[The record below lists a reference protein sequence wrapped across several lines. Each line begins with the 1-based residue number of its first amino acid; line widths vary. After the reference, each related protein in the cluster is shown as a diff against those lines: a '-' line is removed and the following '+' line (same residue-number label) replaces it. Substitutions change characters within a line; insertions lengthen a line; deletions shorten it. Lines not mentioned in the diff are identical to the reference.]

1 MSNTWRAFM
10 SPLHDE
16 KLALT
21 NNNKQDVS
29 SFVLSSRQTPQ
40 KKKDPSILGSGQFN
54 EGPPTSKTNDQHSQ
68 NALKFAENNSSEIRE
83 QIDDIQNKVVTLKKK
98 IMSTSPEQYHQNIIH
113 KNQNSQILQNFQQQL
128 SQGQQ
133 QLSFAQN
140 LNSQKINQLSQI
152 QGPATERSTGGYIL
166 TDTERRKYKKI
177 SILPNEFTQ
186 YSTARS
192 VSNKAGS
199 SQVKKNSFL
208 EDLDNAHLIVNNN
221 VNPFLISEA
230 GDQSSLMSKL
240 LPHKQTADAN
250 IPQKEEQN
258 ETEMLKRCMLKI
270 QQKLEKEKQK
280 RRELKMLVKQSNMS
294 IGNLRQDINNYQLDI
309 QLVKQLT
316 LNTTRAIESRVSQS
330 NLRPSTTTAA
340 QLTTAKK
347 NPNNSMSKL
356 SKSKE
361 KLLNLVNISNV
372 QQTKQKSLNG
382 LKVFARRKSKSV
394 SSTINDFNKQGIL
407 HIDLSS
413 LDSSDSSQEEIQL
426 NKQNKQ
432 PNISNSKNLSYHPTY
447 LKSEGETT
455 THLQQAQVKKQ
466 QKNRLS
472 QEVNTFTNELK
483 QIQQQKKEKAQYYLS
498 KLDKGKKPSLIDT
511 SSSVSSSNMSA
522 LKFLQSN
529 QINQKPSKLQKATSK
544 STSKIINT
552 SSNGKSTYK
561 PTINQDSSNMM
572 MNQILDSKAQNLQL
586 CINTS
591 GSSVVSNIHTHHQQ
605 PIQRS
610 ESKDII
616 QKKLNEFKKFKE
628 ALNSEITELKKE
640 FDSNDPFLASL
651 NFEKLKE
658 KALKD
663 KKTLLGLDNQNINNT
678 GRFNSAQLNQNQHE
692 ETETV
697 NYMYE
702 KEQNNDQDFQ
712 TPVTHERGPQSD
724 ATTHQKQNINQSHCN
739 NNNQRTASKTTIS
752 ESRETASFEKQKQ
765 QIHSKNFSKELLS
778 PSEDILT
785 IHQNNSQIQQ
795 QSGQFLSNMLMT
807 ESYTGDEY
815 INSDRKNTKRNNT
828 QEKQKQEYKMFQN
841 QLNYFKMQETL
852 NKHLRQYE
860 SEILEKQ
867 AAQENQKQLNQQQSQ
882 QIDQNFTTTGNLG
895 SISSSAPSV
904 KNNSDLTAENS
915 KKQTQNF
922 QNLVMQQNK
931 QQMQTLI
938 KQQQQLLAQ
947 QNQCTFNVNQ
957 NNISQESSARNSSHI
972 TQQHQQQ
979 NNKQQI
985 LNSSEK
991 KKGIDLCKKQLF
1003 PEGAEFSDDEF
1014 TQQQNN
1020 QNIQQIY
1027 LQKQS
1032 ICSNPVNINDYST
1045 NDSQQQQH
1053 IHNSRE
1059 KQKQLTQQQSQ
1070 QVVTQP
1076 RYIENQNEVILKQ
1089 IKKQQNESLLANQQ
1103 SPLQP
1108 MSYIQHSNQKTG
1120 QNSTHSNQ
1128 TGQIN
1133 GSSGQQ
1139 QNTLFYKTPQNSNN
1153 YNTNSNSNLT
1163 SAYSSTGG
1171 SVNIKNLSPQ
1181 QQLQQE
1187 QFILFLQQSNS
1198 HLHQS
1203 GSGGFTDR
1211 QYNKGSNSSE
1221 KVYPSGD
1228 TFTSPLMNLKSPD
1241 LNKSQSQLKK
1251 SGKNSVPSL
1260 PKSPNSVIN
1269 YYQDPINYSNIT
1281 GIQSNH
1287 SESLNY
1293 TASIGTTPAKSNFYS
1308 TPLQNQSI
1316 NNTNNNFFL
1325 TNTSSSMQNTN
1336 NNMIVTNTNTP
1347 QQLSSNTV
1355 QQLNNSNNQ
1364 LIFTKNSQSSNQFQ
1378 VTNQYQEQPQEYITP
1393 QKK

>member
-40 KKKDPSILGSGQFN
+40 KKKDPSIVGSGQFN
-54 EGPPTSKTNDQHSQ
+54 EGPPTSKTNEQHSQ
-68 NALKFAENNSSEIRE
+68 NALKYTENNSSEIRE

-98 IMSTSPEQYHQNIIH
+98 MMSTSPEQYHQNVIH

-133 QLSFAQN
+133 HLSFQQN
-140 LNSQKINQLSQI
+140 LNSQKMNQFLQM
-152 QGPATERSTGGYIL
+152 QAPATERSTGGYVL
-166 TDTERRKYKKI
+166 TDTERRKFKKI

-221 VNPFLISEA
+221 VNPFQISEA
-230 GDQSSLMSKL
+230 GDQSNLMSKL
-240 LPHKQTADAN
+240 LPHKQTPDAN
-250 IPQKEEQN
+250 IPQKEQEQN

-294 IGNLRQDINNYQLDI
+294 IGNLRQDISNYQLDI

-347 NPNNSMSKL
+347 NPNNSMSKQL

-361 KLLNLVNISNV
+361 KLLNLVNVSNI
-372 QQTKQKSLNG
+372 QQTKQKSQNG
-382 LKVFARRKSKSV
+382 LKVFARRTSKSV
-394 SSTINDFNKQGIL
+394 SSTINDFNRQGIL

-413 LDSSDSSQEEIQL
+413 LDSSDSSQEDVQL
-426 NKQNKQ
+426 NLKNIQQSIQNNKHQ
-432 PNISNSKNLSYHPTY
+432 PSH

-455 THLQQAQVKKQ
+455 THQQQAQAAKKQ

-483 QIQQQKKEKAQYYLS
+483 QIQLQKKEKAQYYLS
-498 KLDKGKKPSLIDT
+498 KLDKCKKPSLIDT

-529 QINQKPSKLQKATSK
+529 YLNQKQSKQQKTSK

-552 SSNGKSTYK
+552 SSNGKSNNK
-561 PTINQDSSNMM
+561 PISINQDNNM
-572 MNQILDSKAQNLQL
+572 MNQILDSKAQNLQF

-591 GSSVVSNIHTHHQQ
+591 GSSLVSNIHSQQQ
-605 PIQRS
+605 PIYRS

-663 KKTLLGLDNQNINNT
+663 KQILLGLDTQNINKT
-678 GRFNSAQLNQNQHE
+678 GRFNNIQANQNQHE
-692 ETETV
+692 EAEAD

-702 KEQNNDQDFQ
+702 REQNNDQDFQ

-724 ATTHQKQNINQSHCN
+724 VTTHQKQNMNQSHCNN

-785 IHQNNSQIQQ
+785 AHQNNSQIQQ
-795 QSGQFLSNMLMT
+795 TSGQFLSNMLMT

-815 INSDRKNTKRNNT
+815 INSDRKNAKINNT

-867 AAQENQKQLNQQQSQ
+867 AAQEIQKQLNQQQPQ
-882 QIDQNFTTTGNLG
+882 QIDQNYATSGNQG
-895 SISSSAPSV
+895 SISASAPSV
-904 KNNSDLTAENS
+904 KNNSDLMAENS

-931 QQMQTLI
+931 QQMQSLI
-938 KQQQQLLAQ
+938 KQQQQFLAQ
-947 QNQCTFNVNQ
+947 QNPGNFTINQ
-957 NNISQESSARNSSHI
+957 NNMSQESSARNSSQL
-972 TQQHQQQ
+972 TQQQQQ
-979 NNKQQI
+979 SHKQQL
-985 LNSSEK
+985 LNSSDK

-1003 PEGAEFSDDEF
+1003 PEGAEFSDEEF
-1014 TQQQNN
+1014 TQQQNT
-1020 QNIQQIY
+1020 QQIY
-1027 LQKQS
+1027 QQKQS

-1045 NDSQQQQH
+1045 NESQQQQH

-1059 KQKQLTQQQSQ
+1059 KQKYPPQQSSL

-1089 IKKQQNESLLANQQ
+1089 IKKQQSESLLANQQ
-1103 SPLQP
+1103 SALQP
-1108 MSYIQHSNQKTG
+1108 MTYIQHSNQKTG
-1120 QNSTHSNQ
+1120 QNSIHSNQ
-1128 TGQIN
+1128 TGQMN

-1171 SVNIKNLSPQ
+1171 SINIKNLSPQ

-1203 GSGGFTDR
+1203 GGSGGFTDR
-1211 QYNKGSNSSE
+1211 QYNKNSNSSE

-1325 TNTSSSMQNTN
+1325 TNTSSMQNTN
-1336 NNMIVTNTNTP
+1336 NNMTVTNTNTP
-1347 QQLSSNTV
+1347 QQQSSNTM
-1355 QQLNNSNNQ
+1355 QQLSNSNNQ
-1364 LIFTKNSQSSNQFQ
+1364 LIFTKNQQSSNQFQ
-1378 VTNQYQEQPQEYITP
+1378 VTNQCQEQPQEYITP

>member
-68 NALKFAENNSSEIRE
+68 NALKFVENNPSEIRE

-98 IMSTSPEQYHQNIIH
+98 IMSTSPEQYHQNVIH

-133 QLSFAQN
+133 HLSFQQN
-140 LNSQKINQLSQI
+140 VNSQKINQLQQM
-152 QGPATERSTGGYIL
+152 QGPATERSTGGYVL

-192 VSNKAGS
+192 ISNKAGS

-208 EDLDNAHLIVNNN
+208 EDLDNAHLIINNN
-221 VNPFLISEA
+221 ANPFQISEV
-230 GDQSSLMSKL
+230 GDQSNLMYKL

-270 QQKLEKEKQK
+270 QQKLQKEKQK

-294 IGNLRQDINNYQLDI
+294 IGNLRQDISNYQLDI

-330 NLRPSTTTAA
+330 NLRPSTTTAG

-347 NPNNSMSKL
+347 NPNNSMTKQL

-361 KLLNLVNISNV
+361 KLLNLVNVSNI

-394 SSTINDFNKQGIL
+394 SSTINYFNKQGIV

-426 NKQNKQ
+426 NIKKQQ
-432 PNISNSKNLSYHPTY
+432 SIVSNSKNLSYQPTY

-529 QINQKPSKLQKATSK
+529 YLNQKKPKQQKTSK
-544 STSKIINT
+544 STSKIINS
-552 SSNGKSTYK
+552 SSNGKPNNKTTS
-561 PTINQDSSNMM
+561 INQENNMV
-572 MNQILDSKAQNLQL
+572 NQILDSKAQNLQL

-591 GSSVVSNIHTHHQQ
+591 GSSAVSNIHSQQQQ
-605 PIQRS
+605 PIYRS

-640 FDSNDPFLASL
+640 FESNDPFLASL

-663 KKTLLGLDNQNINNT
+663 KKILLGLDAQNINNT
-678 GRFNSAQLNQNQHE
+678 GRFNNIQPSQNFHE
-692 ETETV
+692 QAEAD

-702 KEQNNDQDFQ
+702 REQNNDQDFQ

-724 ATTHQKQNINQSHCN
+724 VTTHQKQNMNLSHCIS
-739 NNNQRTASKTTIS
+739 NNQRTASKTTIS

-778 PSEDILT
+778 PSDDIL
-785 IHQNNSQIQQ
+785 IVHQNNSQIQQ

-828 QEKQKQEYKMFQN
+828 QEKQKQEHKMFQN

-867 AAQENQKQLNQQQSQ
+867 AAQENQKQLNQQQPL
-882 QIDQNFTTTGNLG
+882 QIDSNYATTGNLG

-904 KNNSDLTAENS
+904 KNNSDLITENS

-922 QNLVMQQNK
+922 QNLVIQQNK
-931 QQMQTLI
+931 QQMQSLI

-947 QNQCTFNVNQ
+947 QNPVTFSINP
-957 NNISQESSARNSSHI
+957 NNMNQESSARNSSQI
-972 TQQHQQQ
+972 TQQQQQQ
-979 NNKQQI
+979 NNKQQL
-985 LNSSEK
+985 LNSSDK
-991 KKGIDLCKKQLF
+991 KKGIDQCKKQLF
-1003 PEGAEFSDDEF
+1003 PEGAEFSDEEF

-1032 ICSNPVNINDYST
+1032 ICSNQMNINDYST

-1053 IHNSRE
+1053 IHNPRE
-1059 KQKQLTQQQSQ
+1059 KQKQLPQQLSQ

-1089 IKKQQNESLLANQQ
+1089 IKKQQSESLLANQQ

-1108 MSYIQHSNQKTG
+1108 MVYTQNSNQKTR
-1120 QNSTHSNQ
+1120 QNSIHSNQ
-1128 TGQIN
+1128 TGQMN

-1139 QNTLFYKTPQNSNN
+1139 QYILFYKTPQNSNN

-1163 SAYSSTGG
+1163 SAYSSTG
-1171 SVNIKNLSPQ
+1171 SVHIKNLSPQ

-1187 QFILFLQQSNS
+1187 QLILFLQQSNS
-1198 HLHQS
+1198 HLHHS

-1251 SGKNSVPSL
+1251 SGKNSVPTL

-1293 TASIGTTPAKSNFYS
+1293 TVSIGTTPAKSNFYS

-1325 TNTSSSMQNTN
+1325 TNTSSMQNTN
-1336 NNMIVTNTNTP
+1336 NNMVITNTNTP
-1347 QQLSSNTV
+1347 QQQSSNTM
-1355 QQLNNSNNQ
+1355 QQLCNSNNQ
-1364 LIFTKNSQSSNQFQ
+1364 LIFTKNQQSSNQFQ
-1378 VTNQYQEQPQEYITP
+1378 VTNQFQEQPQEYITP